1 QNLQERER
9 EDELDDNNEPDNDDL
24 SAALA
29 ENASEV
35 PNDDMEDDDLLLD
48 DSYSPLEKIF
58 VFAKSELVFHRVY
71 IAKELS
77 MLIKDVEISDAVE
90 FLLPLMNSLG
100 TDPDDAVREAFAPE
114 LDKIIWFFYSHCPI
128 REPTPE
134 TTTTNDIKDSI
145 PPRPLTP
152 QRPPTPRERP
162 QTPQRPQTPKPE
174 SSALPSRSQ
183 TPTATAVAAT
193 PSLPYLS
200 PQSFTPLLHALL
212 LDQNT
217 GIATAAQNV
226 VLSLVGKILEDTEVN
241 AKDKEYLEKETLE
254 GVVLGIGRL
263 DQERAKREETGE
275 WDHDDDQSIG
285 GVAGSE
291 EEAELGRMTMM
302 SLISALASIVGPE
315 RSTRLFIPE
324 LDKLAEEPV
333 FYVRKEAA
341 MAVGGLVNVVPLD
354 VITTKL
360 LPIYDHFSTDPIW
373 HVRRSCCL
381 VLPTICSRL
390 PPEMKSDRAIKGI
403 DLFAGD
409 VSRSVRSAAGE
420 IIGELIATFQ
430 PGGEVPEKLVQHFL
444 SLGPGRDTSLG
455 GTNINSSL
463 TSYGLNQRDPE
474 RPRWDDLKET
484 YASLT
489 RDMQI
494 KVRRSL
500 ACSLHEIA
508 KVIGPDKTERDL
520 LSVFA
525 YYLADIDDVKAGLL
539 EHLAAFIECLPEKT
553 RNEYL
558 PSLNEVWEGVKNHW
572 RLRDVIAKQ
581 LPDLCRLFDS
591 KSVMDHILPLTIRA
605 VKDVIAS
612 VRETAVSCFPT
623 LFDVVRHDT
632 APYNELINQVK
643 QFSTDA
649 GFRGRVVYIQMV
661 NALIS
666 KNTISKTEFETHF
679 LPALVSL
686 ASDRVSNVRIA
697 LARLVGEICRL
708 EQGYVNPS
716 TRPIEVN
723 ELIKLLAR
731 DSDVDVRAFVY
742 SLLPPEEQSSLLLS
756 SSTAASSSKNS
767 TEKTENGLL
776 SYNIKEKGDTSIT
789 SNINLMSDDMAID
802 EPNDRENGLG
812 DDDDSSNVMMG
823 DIPIGFAG
831 IADDSMEI
839 DDDEAEDKMTM
850 DESPMPSSPL
860 SSSSNPPS
868 KTNDSS
874 GVVDMIPIYLHKQSY
889 DVDSIPIMISD
900 SLKAM
905 QDKQETQEQEA
916 INEPNVGMLQEAKN
930 IPLKDDDDGG
940 GEQNSMKFDTENI
953 NHGQLSSD
961 VVSTNTSSPSK
972 IEINSDLM
980 ATTTTS
986 TTSLRSDS
994 FLANTSLREEE
1005 STVKKTEVDPA
1016 LSTSAEKIVNG
1027 EFTSLNNKEDDNHK
1041 SDDKNGDNKNDDE
1054 TNNVGN
1060 VNDNSNINEE
1070 SKVAHEE
1077 KTLTRIAPVVTSSPS
1092 NHVGVVIVSE
1102 TENT

>member
-1 QNLQERER
+1 MPPNRKDVANQNPQDRGR

-24 SAALA
+24 TAGLA

-48 DSYSPLEKIF
+48 DSLSPLEKIF
-58 VFAKSELVFHRVY
+58 LFAKSEAVFHRVY

-128 REPTPE
+128 KEPTPE
-134 TTTTNDIKDSI
+134 TTATIIPYEIKDSI
-145 PPRPLTP
+145 PPRPHTP
-152 QRPPTPRERP
+152 QRPSTPRDRS
-162 QTPQRPQTPKPE
+162 QNPQRPQTPKPE
-174 SSALPSRSQ
+174 SSVLPSRSQ
-183 TPTATAVAAT
+183 TPTTTTAAT
-193 PSLPYLS
+193 PNPPYLS

-275 WDHDDDQSIG
+275 WDNDNDDQSIN

-324 LDKLAEEPV
+324 IDKLAEEPV

-341 MAVGGLVNVVPLD
+341 MAVGGLASIVPLD

-455 GTNINSSL
+455 STAINSTL
-463 TSYGLNQRDPE
+463 ASYGLNQRDPE
-474 RPRWDDLKET
+474 RPYICSYNFPAVVLTLGPSRWDDLKET

-489 RDMQI
+489 RDQQN

-508 KVIGPDKTERDL
+508 KVVGSEKTERDL

-525 YYLADIDDVKAGLL
+525 YYLADQDEVKSGLL

-553 RNEYL
+553 RNDYL
-558 PSLNEVWEGVKNHW
+558 PSLNEVWDGVKNHW

-581 LPDLCRLFDS
+581 IPALCRLFDS
-591 KSVMDHILPLTIRA
+591 QSVMNHILPLTIRA

-623 LFDVVRHDT
+623 LFDVVRNDNT
-632 APYNELINQVK
+632 CYNELINQVK
-643 QFSTDA
+643 QFATDA
-649 GFRGRVVYIQMV
+649 GFRGRVVYVQIV

-666 KNTISKTEFETHF
+666 KNTISKIEFETHF

-686 ASDRVSNVRIA
+686 ASDRVSNVRIV
-697 LARLVGEICRL
+697 LARLVSDICRS
-708 EQGYVNPS
+708 ERGYANPS
-716 TRPIEVN
+716 TRPIEAN
-723 ELIKLLAR
+723 ELIKLLAQ

-742 SLLPPEEQSSLLLS
+742 SLLPPEERASLLLS
-756 SSTAASSSKNS
+756 SSSASSAKNS
-767 TEKTENGLL
+767 IEKTENGLL
-776 SYNIKEKGDTSIT
+776 HNNKEKDDTSIN
-789 SNINLMSDDMAID
+789 SPNIHQMTDDMAID
-802 EPNDRENGLG
+802 EPNDQENGLL
-812 DDDDSSNVMMG
+812 DDDDSSNAMMG
-823 DIPIGFAG
+823 EIPIAFIG
-831 IADDSMEI
+831 ITGDAMEI
-839 DDDEAEDKMTM
+839 DDKVTM
-850 DESPMPSSPL
+850 NESSMPSSTL
-860 SSSSNPPS
+860 SSSSNP
-868 KTNDSS
+868 
-874 GVVDMIPIYLHKQSY
+874 VF
-889 DVDSIPIMISD
+889 D

-905 QDKQETQEQEA
+905 QEKGEQA
-916 INEPNVGMLQEAKN
+916 HSQDNDTINEPEISAMN
-930 IPLKDDDDGG
+930 ISLDDDGG
-940 GEQNSMKFDTENI
+940 GDGQNATEHDI

-961 VVSTNTSSPSK
+961 VANINTISSTLPSLASSMTT
-972 IEINSDLM
+972 IDSDLM
-980 ATTTTS
+980 TTTTA
-986 TTSLRSDS
+986 LHSDS
-994 FLANTSLREEE
+994 LFTIPSLEEE
-1005 STVKKTEVDPA
+1005 ERIIKKFANPSLEEEE
-1016 LSTSAEKIVNG
+1016 TS
-1027 EFTSLNNKEDDNHK
+1027 
-1041 SDDKNGDNKNDDE
+1041 
-1054 TNNVGN
+1054 
-1060 VNDNSNINEE
+1060 
-1070 SKVAHEE
+1070 
-1077 KTLTRIAPVVTSSPS
+1077 VVTGSPS
-1092 NHVGVVIVSE
+1092 NHVDSVVMLSE
-1102 TENT
+1102 AENT